1 MDVQKFELCEGPVE
15 SIEFPPGSVPVHIA
29 AKVYGRDSCW
39 VRAGILCKWLPI
51 GIATRDNKPVPPRII
66 SLKVNNSD
74 ISRLRDARDTIAVG
88 QQGQVLYLLV
98 EP

>member
-39 VRAGILCKWLPI
+39 VRAGILCK
-51 GIATRDNKPVPPRII
+51 
-66 SLKVNNSD
+66 
-74 ISRLRDARDTIAVG
+74 
-88 QQGQVLYLLV
+88 
-98 EP
+98 

>member
-15 SIEFPPGSVPVHIA
+15 SVHIA

-51 GIATRDNKPVPPRII
+51 GIATRDNKPVPPYIEEMDSRKGRIAYYI
-66 SLKVNNSD
+66 SPRKLWE
-74 ISRLRDARDTIAVG
+74 DTGYVWKG
-88 QQGQVLYLLV
+88 
-98 EP
+98 ER

>member
-39 VRAGILCKWLPI
+39 VRGDSVQMAPNWDCHK
-51 GIATRDNKPVPPRII
+51 
-66 SLKVNNSD
+66 
-74 ISRLRDARDTIAVG
+74 G
-88 QQGQVLYLLV
+88 QQTGTTLYRGDGL
-98 EP
+98 

>member
-39 VRAGILCKWLPI
+39 EMDSRKGR
-51 GIATRDNKPVPPRII
+51 IAYYISPRK
-66 SLKVNNSD
+66 LWE
-74 ISRLRDARDTIAVG
+74 DTGYVWKG
-88 QQGQVLYLLV
+88 
-98 EP
+98 ER

>member
-51 GIATRDNKPVPPRII
+51 GIATRDNKPVPPYIEEMDSRKGRIAYYI
-66 SLKVNNSD
+66 SPRKLWE
-74 ISRLRDARDTIAVG
+74 DTGYVWKG
-88 QQGQVLYLLV
+88 EL
-98 EP
+98 

>member
-39 VRAGILCKWLPI
+39 VRACHK
-51 GIATRDNKPVPPRII
+51 
-66 SLKVNNSD
+66 
-74 ISRLRDARDTIAVG
+74 G
-88 QQGQVLYLLV
+88 QQTGTTLYRGDGFEERQNRLLYFSEKIV
-98 EP
+98 GGHRVCLERRAVV

>member
-29 AKVYGRDSCW
+29 AKIYGRDSCW

-51 GIATRDNKPVPPRII
+51 GIATRDNKPVPPYIEEMELAERQN
-66 SLKVNNSD
+66 SLLYFSEEIVGGH
-74 ISRLRDARDTIAVG
+74 RLCLERRAVI
-88 QQGQVLYLLV
+88 
-98 EP
+98 

>member
-51 GIATRDNKPVPPRII
+51 GIATRDNKTGTTLYRGDG
-66 SLKVNNSD
+66 LQERQN
-74 ISRLRDARDTIAVG
+74 RLLYFSEEIVGGHRVCLERRAV
-88 QQGQVLYLLV
+88 V
-98 EP
+98 